1 MSDVTKIPLLPGVSE
16 AYVMDRMAQAGG
28 DEIASGKFAH
38 PESSAAL
45 AANAFGWFVERPSV
59 LPIVP
64 GMEVAGTVNRV
75 EIEYSARFPWSQ
87 GTHPWL
93 DAVAFTDTYL
103 IGIESKRFEP
113 FRDAKIA
120 RFSAAYDRPV
130 WGENMERYS
139 ALRDALRDGT
149 ASYRH
154 LDAAQLVKHAYGL
167 VTEARRHKLRPHL
180 FYIFAEPTERAGRHI
195 SAEDHAQHRAEATDF
210 RERVVGDEI
219 GFTFASYREWLAGAS
234 GLAVDHAAEL
244 IRTFNL

>member
-1 MSDVTKIPLLPGVSE
+1 MTEIAILPGVSE
-16 AYVMDRMAQAGG
+16 AYVRDRMAQAGG

-45 AANAFGWFVERPSV
+45 AANAFGWFVERPSD
-59 LPIVP
+59 LPGVP
-64 GMEVAGTVNRV
+64 GLEVAGPVNCV
-75 EIEYSARFPWSQ
+75 EIEYCARFPWSK

-113 FRDAKIA
+113 FRDAKTV

-139 ALRDALRDGT
+139 ALREALRDGT
-149 ASYRH
+149 ASYLH
-154 LDAAQLVKHAYGL
+154 IDAAQLVKHAYGL
-167 VTEARRHKLRPHL
+167 VTDARRHKLRPHL
-180 FYIFAEPTERAGRHI
+180 FYIFAEPMERAGRHI
-195 SAEDHAQHRAEATDF
+195 PAEDRARHRAEAIDF
-210 RERVVGDEI
+210 RERVAGDEV

-234 GLAVDHAAEL
+234 GSASDHAAEL
-244 IRTFNL
+244 LRTFSL

>member
-1 MSDVTKIPLLPGVSE
+1 MTQIALLRGVSE
-16 AYVMDRMAQAGG
+16 AYVRDRMAQAGG

-59 LPIVP
+59 LPGVP
-64 GMEVAGTVNRV
+64 GMEAAGTVNRV
-75 EIEYSARFPWSQ
+75 EIEYCARFPWSQ

-93 DAVAFTDTYL
+93 DAAAFTDTHL
-103 IGIESKRFEP
+103 FGIESKRFEP
-113 FRDAKIA
+113 FRDAKTV

-130 WGENMERYS
+130 WGENMQRYS

-149 ASYRH
+149 ASYLH

-167 VTEARRHKLRPHL
+167 VTDARRHQLQPHL
-180 FYIFAEPTERAGRHI
+180 FYIFAEPLERADRHI
-195 SAEDHAQHRAEATDF
+195 AAEDRARHRAEVKDF
-210 RERVVGDEI
+210 RERVAGDEV

-234 GLAVDHAAEL
+234 GSAVDHAAEL
-244 IRTFNL
+244 MRTFSL